1 MRSRMPSGRR
11 GREILE
17 SPLPAVR
24 RPAVMRA
31 RAPLRPPLLRNRVGR
46 AASLL
51 ATCLATPRK
60 EICGT
65 SSSTAATSRPS
76 PSRQTRTARR
86 AASGASPL
94 SKTPPSPPRSAWVA
108 RGSEAACCASSSQ
121 RSDPSSG
128 VSRRLAAATITHG
141 MTPAATITH
150 GMNAATIAHGMTAAT
165 IAHGMTRT
173 LVRRAI
179 ASARP
184 LGAFVTG
191 TLETGPGAATA

>member
-24 RPAVMRA
+24 RAAVMRA

-51 ATCLATPRK
+51 ATCLATPQK

-141 MTPAATITH
+141 M
-150 GMNAATIAHGMTAAT
+150 NAATIAHGMTAAT